1 MVFRFFLSYFH
12 WLPVSLLKTAA
23 VNNSNVWWSTAL
35 TPRVHRLGGETFVG
49 IEREDWSATD
59 AERLP
64 GHVPRLGWWFSWAS
78 MRMAWKEIWPH
89 EFFVISATNFKQV
102 VPTEQWAP
110 CLLVLCFSI
119 FLHTKTDFSWMR
131 SHDFSRLNSQ
141 QQVCWVQNTWVVE
154 IWGFVHQWI
163 VTINSAGQH
172 NLRGEPP
179 NESHWIFWLMGE
191 IGLWPESDS
200 KTGKTKNQNEACEQ
214 WSKPT
219 QLLAVYRGLYYPVM

>member
-1 MVFRFFLSYFH
+1 MEKRLLELKEKTEALQTQNDYLGTCLVWDDVF
-12 WLPVSLLKTAA
+12 
-23 VNNSNVWWSTAL
+23 
-35 TPRVHRLGGETFVG
+35 LGLQWEWRGKKYDLMNFC
-49 IEREDWSATD
+49 
-59 AERLP
+59 
-64 GHVPRLGWWFSWAS
+64 
-78 MRMAWKEIWPH
+78 
-89 EFFVISATNFKQV
+89 VISATNFKQV

-119 FLHTKTDFSWMR
+119 FLHAQRRIVLECEVMIFW
-131 SHDFSRLNSQ
+131 RLNSQ
-141 QQVCWVQNTWVVE
+141 QQVCWVQNTCVVE

-163 VTINSAGQH
+163 VTMNSTGQH
-172 NLRGEPP
+172 NLSGEPP

-219 QLLAVYRGLYYPVM
+219 PLLAVYRGLYYPVI